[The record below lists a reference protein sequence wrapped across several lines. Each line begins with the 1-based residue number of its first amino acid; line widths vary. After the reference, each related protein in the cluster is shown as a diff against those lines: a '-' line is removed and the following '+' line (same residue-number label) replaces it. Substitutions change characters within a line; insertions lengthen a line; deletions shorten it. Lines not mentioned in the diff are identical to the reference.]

1 MPRKVLIIIFIL
13 SVLTFIVIRV
23 IPKLKTSSTFE
34 ALEVEE
40 KKPSKIK
47 EEDIFKPPKLL
58 IETIDKNY
66 KEESFL
72 IGRNIF
78 RYGPPKATQTPQIP
92 GQQPSRE
99 IVIAPPKVPPE
110 PLATETGKIVP
121 PPEKEHKKQPPP
133 FNYKYL
139 GFFGPQDKKLAV
151 FSDGKEI
158 MDVFEGEIIAD
169 KFIVKSIGYETVTI
183 GFVGFPDDIIQKIE
197 VGP

>member
-1 MPRKVLIIIFIL
+1 MPRKVLIIIFVL
-13 SVLTFIVIRV
+13 SVIAFIIVKV
-23 IPKLKTSSTFE
+23 IPKLKTSSTFDV
-34 ALEVEE
+34 LEVEE
-40 KKPSKIK
+40 KKPKEIK
-47 EEDIFKPPKLL
+47 EEDNFKPPKLL
-58 IETIDKNY
+58 IETIGKNY

-78 RYGPPKATQTPQIP
+78 RYGPPKTTQTPQIP
-92 GQQPSRE
+92 GQPSGRE
-99 IVIAPPKVPPE
+99 NVKLPPKVPPE
-110 PLATETGKIVP
+110 PLATETGTPISP
-121 PPEKEHKKQPPP
+121 TEKEHKKQPPP

-139 GFFGPQDKKLAV
+139 GFFGPQNKKLAV

-169 KFIVKSIGYETVTI
+169 KFIVKSIGFETVTI